1 MKFSRVHSRQCS
13 HADDQERVCGRK
25 LLPAPRL
32 GRWWAPRQL
41 FDPCGTHPFVS
52 TPRTSCV
59 SHAAAEHSI
68 CICFFNRGHG
78 GPDDW
83 LERQDDRIVMSEL
96 VATQDGAVR
105 LRLGPSGRHSGSP
118 GKEGSPSN
126 FADVRDSIG
135 PRMFMITGRSELP
148 DGECLRL
155 LAVVRVRDGGSE
167 QVQSKMREGGRK
179 MRALDL
185 AQV

>member
-1 MKFSRVHSRQCS
+1 MRAQASACS
-13 HADDQERVCGRK
+13 SPRALVGSTTTVRPLWHASLRIDAPPILREPCSCRAQH
-25 LLPAPRL
+25 LHLPFQPGARWTRRL
-32 GRWWAPRQL
+32 V
-41 FDPCGTHPFVS
+41 GT
-52 TPRTSCV
+52 TR
-59 SHAAAEHSI
+59 
-68 CICFFNRGHG
+68 
-78 GPDDW
+78 
-83 LERQDDRIVMSEL
+83 RQDRRVQT

-105 LRLGPSGRHSGSP
+105 LRHGPSGRHSGSP

-185 AQV
+185 AQVWRDLVDALEQCEPVTPGDW

>member
-1 MKFSRVHSRQCS
+1 MRAQASACS
-13 HADDQERVCGRK
+13 SPRALVGSTTTVRPLWHASLRID
-25 LLPAPRL
+25 APPILRE
-32 GRWWAPRQL
+32 
-41 FDPCGTHPFVS
+41 PC
-52 TPRTSCV
+52 SCRAQ
-59 SHAAAEHSI
+59 HF
-68 CICFFNRGHG
+68 ICFFNQGHG

-83 LERQDDRIVMSEL
+83 LERQDDRIVVSKL

-118 GKEGSPSN
+118 GKEGRPSN

-167 QVQSKMREGGRK
+167 QVQSKMREGGRQ
-179 MRALDL
+179 MQALDL